1 MSAPATHRTPPPP
14 PSQPTPTRSGAA
26 LTLLDVRKEYAG
38 PAAPVHAL
46 RGVSLSLAPGSFTA
60 VMGPSG
66 SGKSTLLHCAAGL
79 DVPTSGQVHVGG
91 HDISRLTP
99 DRLARFRRDHVGF
112 VFQAYN
118 LVPHLS
124 VADNV
129 ALPVILAGREPDLAW
144 MAHLLGS
151 VGLSGMEG
159 RRPGDLSG
167 GQAQRVAIARALF
180 SRPTLVFAD
189 EPTGAL
195 DVRTGTEVLGVLRD
209 TAAQLGQTLVVVTH
223 DATVA
228 AAAEQV
234 LLLADGQVVDRIDA
248 PTAQLVADRML
259 GLER

>member
-1 MSAPATHRTPPPP
+1 MPTVTTDRTPPPP
-14 PSQPTPTRSGAA
+14 TPPRTDAA
-26 LTLLDVRKEYAG
+26 LTLRDVRKEYAG

-46 RGVSLSLAPGSFTA
+46 RGISLTLDAGSFTA

-91 HDISRLTP
+91 HDISRLSP
-99 DRLARFRRDHVGF
+99 DGLARFRRDHVGF
-112 VFQAYN
+112 VFQSYN
-118 LVPHLS
+118 LIPHLS

-129 ALPVILAGREPDLAW
+129 ALPVILSGREPDQTWLA
-144 MAHLLGS
+144 ALLAD
-151 VGLSGMEG
+151 VGLSGMEQ

-167 GQAQRVAIARALF
+167 GQAQRVAIARALY

-195 DVRTGTEVLGVLRD
+195 DARTGAAVLDVLRD
-209 TAAQLGQTLVVVTH
+209 TAREFGQTLVVVTH
-223 DATVA
+223 DAKVA

-234 LLLADGQVVDRIDA
+234 LLLADGQVVDRITEPA
-248 PTAQLVADRML
+248 AQVVADRML